1 MTGTPL
7 EALPRRTAFARSYVR
22 RSALLRT
29 VPARGLDLE
38 TGPDDT
44 SLHDFPLPWSTGSA
58 GTKSKSWLWLTLDD
72 GRVTGGRDSDP
83 RSNFR
88 LQRQALCAAA
98 DPARSLRRVRRTG
111 LEIQAV
117 SVSGG
122 RPHFRCRRRT
132 TRHKPTPGMMPR
144 AVGGE
149 ARGEAR
155 LRDAVGEG
163 RWITRGVDQ

>member
-7 EALPRRTAFARSYVR
+7 EALPRRTASARSYVR
-22 RSALLRT
+22 RR
-29 VPARGLDLE
+29 RCCGQ
-38 TGPDDT
+38 
-44 SLHDFPLPWSTGSA
+44 SLHVASIWKPDQTIRLCTISLYPGLPAPRGRSRN
-58 GTKSKSWLWLTLDD
+58 SWLWLTLDD

-132 TRHKPTPGMMPR
+132 TRHKPTPGMMPK